1 MKKLLSLILCGAML
15 LTLTACDSKGNSSD
29 NSIVQPF
36 DPVPVPEGGWTM
48 EALAKTVCINGTP
61 IPIPLTVDSLGDEYK
76 LKYDSKVPFI
86 MQKKDKVAMIHFDE
100 NSTEKK
106 DTLKPITVINSSNLS
121 DDLQYNNA
129 FSVNGIR
136 LGSTRDEA
144 RIAFGEPSH
153 EEPDGYS
160 WIYFEDG
167 KAEGDQFFTLVFK
180 DDKVKWIIFRF
191 DK

>member
-48 EALAKTVCINGTP
+48 EALAKTICFNGTP
-61 IPIPLTVDSLGDEYK
+61 IQIPLTVESLGKEYQ

-86 MQKKDKVAMIHFDE
+86 MQKRDKVAMIHFDE

-106 DTLKPITVINSSNLS
+106 NTLKPITLINSSNVS
-121 DDLQYNNA
+121 DELKYNNA
-129 FSVNGIR
+129 LSVNGIR

-144 RIAFGEPSH
+144 RIAFGEPPYDES
-153 EEPDGYS
+153 GIV
-160 WIYFEDG
+160 WVYFEDG
-167 KAEGDQFFTLVFK
+167 KTEDDNFMTLWF
-180 DDKVKWIIFRF
+180 DNNDKVSWICFRF
-191 DK
+191 R

>member
-15 LTLTACDSKGNSSD
+15 LTLTACEGKDNPSD
-29 NSIVQPF
+29 NSVVENFEQ
-36 DPVPVPEGGWTM
+36 VSVPEGGWTM
-48 EALAKTVCINGTP
+48 EELAKTICINGTP
-61 IPIPLTVDSLGDEYK
+61 IPIPLTVDSLGKEYK

-86 MQKKDKVAMIHFDE
+86 MQKRDKVAMIHFDE

-106 DTLKPITVINSSNLS
+106 DTLKPITVINTSNFS
-121 DDLQYNNA
+121 EELQYNNA
-129 FSVNGIR
+129 FSVNGIK

-153 EEPDGYS
+153 EEEGGYS

-167 KAEGDQFFTLVFK
+167 KGEGDQFFTLVFR
-180 DDKVKWIIFRF
+180 DDRVTWIVFRF
-191 DK
+191 R